1 MVTRAYPNE
10 YLYQLQEQNIGTI
23 KPIQERTPSTSP
35 RNTPST
41 EYSQQCYYIPRE
53 YWFILGIAVAG
64 LVLALLLA
72 IYELGKE

>member
-10 YLYQLQEQNIGTI
+10 YWYQVQRQNIGTN
-23 KPIQERTPSTSP
+23 KSLQEHTPST
-35 RNTPST
+35 TPST
-41 EYSQQCYYIPRE
+41 EYNQYYIPKE

>member
-10 YLYQLQEQNIGTI
+10 YWYQVQRQNISTN
-23 KPIQERTPSTSP
+23 TPSTTP

-41 EYSQQCYYIPRE
+41 NSNQQCYYIPRE
-53 YWFILGIAVAG
+53 YWFILGIAIAG

-72 IYELGKE
+72 IYELGKK

>member
-10 YLYQLQEQNIGTI
+10 YWYQVQRQNIGTN
-23 KPIQERTPSTSP
+23 KSLQERTPST
-35 RNTPST
+35 TPST
-41 EYSQQCYYIPRE
+41 EYYIPKE